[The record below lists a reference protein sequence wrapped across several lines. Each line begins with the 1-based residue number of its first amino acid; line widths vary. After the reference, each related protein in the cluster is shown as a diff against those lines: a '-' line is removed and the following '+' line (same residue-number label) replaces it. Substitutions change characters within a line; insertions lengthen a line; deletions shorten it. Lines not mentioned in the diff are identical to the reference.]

1 MRAGPGVQR
10 ERSGAAR
17 SWKPSES
24 RRRVPVPGSGRAGA
38 ERSLPPAV
46 RWGRHRRVRRRR
58 VPPPGRRGRG
68 RSLPAPLPGPAWR
81 RPLPRVRGLPKQEG
95 GRTVAVTF
103 ARTTRRPIAG
113 LWERPALSLLAL
125 LCRRGARPSLR
136 QRLSH
141 GTPTGDGLPP
151 LPAGVSRPRGGAAAA
166 APHTA
171 GLPPPPPGPAGW
183 LRPAWPRAGWPL
195 GGRCAGRGAASSR
208 RKMAAVTALRSSCRT
223 AGRLVRV
230 AGVLR
235 VPAPFA
241 GESGARRLRLAFVA
255 SPRRFLPAASGSPPC
270 TKADSAGTGGSP
282 QPCPRRCPCP
292 RCPSA
297 REARP
302 NPRSVGRRSCPL
314 PWGLPAFPHLD
325 VFPLAAFPARRARA
339 SRDGPLPSSSCVTS
353 RSSDYSTAQTFCC
366 LAAVHQ
372 SLGVARDPCIE
383 GEAGVSPES
392 SNPRSCKLNCAGASP
407 CFSV

>member
-235 VPAPFA
+235 LRSPAKA
-241 GESGARRLRLAFVA
+241 VRGVCA
-255 SPRRFLPAASGSPPC
+255 SPSSRVPAASYRQRAAAPPVRKR
-270 TKADSAGTGGSP
+270 TARGPAAPLSRAPGAARAPAARQLAKLGLIPAVSGAARARFPGG
-282 QPCPRRCPCP
+282 CPRSRTSMCSRWPRFLREEPVPPVTGRCHPLLALP
-292 RCPSA
+292 LG
-297 REARP
+297 RP
-302 NPRSVGRRSCPL
+302 TIAL
-314 PWGLPAFPHLD
+314 PKHF
-325 VFPLAAFPARRARA
+325 AALR
-339 SRDGPLPSSSCVTS
+339 
-353 RSSDYSTAQTFCC
+353 
-366 LAAVHQ
+366 
-372 SLGVARDPCIE
+372 PCI
-383 GEAGVSPES
+383 SP
-392 SNPRSCKLNCAGASP
+392 L
-407 CFSV
+407 V